1 MKRLALTAAT
11 TLLAL
16 TTALPAAAQ
25 SPFQRPEDAVK
36 YRKSAFFVMGQH
48 FGRLNAVAQ
57 GRVPYEPV
65 STTVNAEIVQMMST
79 LPWAAFVDG
88 TDKGDTRALPKI
100 WSERAQFD
108 AGAVKLRE
116 ETNKLVAAA
125 KSGNLD
131 QIKAA
136 VGAVGQS
143 CKACH
148 DNFRKD

>member
-1 MKRLALTAAT
+1 MKRYALTAAIAA
-11 TLLAL
+11 LAA
-16 TTALPAAAQ
+16 TIAAPAAAQ
-25 SPFQRPEDAVK
+25 FQRPEDAVK
-36 YRKSAFFVMGQH
+36 YRKGAFFVMGQH

-57 GRVPYEPV
+57 GRAPYEKV
-65 STTVNAEIVQMMST
+65 STTFNAEVVQMMAM
-79 LPWAAFVDG
+79 LPWAGFVDG

-125 KSGNLD
+125 KSGDLD

-136 VGAVGQS
+136 VGSVGQT

-148 DNFRKD
+148 DNFRKE

>member
-1 MKRLALTAAT
+1 MKRFALTAAVAA
-11 TLLAL
+11 LAA
-16 TTALPAAAQ
+16 TIALPAAAQ
-25 SPFQRPEDAVK
+25 FQRPEDAVK

-65 STTVNAEIVQMMST
+65 STTVNAEIVQLMST
-79 LPWAAFVDG
+79 LPWAGFVDG

-100 WSERAQFD
+100 WAERAQFD

-116 ETNKLVAAA
+116 ETTKLVAAA
-125 KSGNLD
+125 KSNNLD
-131 QIKAA
+131 QLKAA
-136 VGAVGQS
+136 VGAVGQT

-148 DNFRKD
+148 DNYRKD

>member
-11 TLLAL
+11 ALLAL

-25 SPFQRPEDAVK
+25 FQRPDDAVK
-36 YRKSAFFVMGQH
+36 YRKGAFFVMGQH
-48 FGRLNAVAQ
+48 MGRIGAMAQ
-57 GRVPYEPV
+57 GRVPFDAAAA
-65 STTVNAEIVQMMST
+65 TANAEIVQT
-79 LPWAAFVDG
+79 LSKLPFTAFVDG

-108 AGAVKLRE
+108 AAAKKMQDEVANLV
-116 ETNKLVAAA
+116 VAAKA
-125 KSGNLD
+125 NDLEKV
-131 QIKAA
+131 KAA
-136 VGAVGQS
+136 FGAVGQS

>member
-1 MKRLALTAAT
+1 MKRYALTAAIAA
-11 TLLAL
+11 LAA
-16 TTALPAAAQ
+16 TIALPAAAQ
-25 SPFQRPEDAVK
+25 FQRPEDAVK
-36 YRKSAFFVMGQH
+36 YRKGAFFVMGQH

-57 GRVPYEPV
+57 GRAPYEPV
-65 STTVNAEIVQMMST
+65 STTFNAEVVQMMAM
-79 LPWAAFVDG
+79 LPWAGFVDG

-125 KSGNLD
+125 KSGDLD

-136 VGAVGQS
+136 VGSVGQT

-148 DNFRKD
+148 DNFRKE